1 MDLALELEDLTGKLD
16 FLRFGF
22 DEVNKLLLHYVSC
35 FLSLSLSLTID
46 ECLTQRRRLS
56 S

>member
-1 MDLALELEDLTGKLD
+1 MDLALELEDLMGKLD
-16 FLRFGF
+16 FLRDGF
-22 DEVNKLLLHYVSC
+22 DEVNKLLLHYMSC
-35 FLSLSLSLTID
+35 FLSLSLTID